1 MKRACVVVILILAF
15 FGLADSIYL
24 AQHALNGTPLLC
36 TIQSFSDCNTVVTS
50 SYSRIF
56 GIPIAELGVLFYSI
70 MFVLAALELV
80 MYDQFLRRVLQAFSL
95 VGILASLYFMFVQT
109 FVIRAFCVYCLASAF
124 IALLIFIFASMI
136 EPIKRRTAP
145 PAD

>member
-1 MKRACVVVILILAF
+1 MKRACVVAILILAF

-36 TIQSFSDCNTVVTS
+36 TIQSLSDCNTVVTS

-145 PAD
+145 PVN

>member
-145 PAD
+145 PVN